1 MLDNSVI
8 RQMSEKSRIEFIDLA
23 KGFCILL
30 VVLTHVH
37 FKDHYPQL
45 MGIHLYLKSFRMP
58 LYFMLSGLFFKEYE
72 GFIGFLKRK
81 TNKLLIP
88 FIFFFYFNAII
99 FRYIMDFT
107 QNHHISFY
115 GIKFYINFYYESF
128 NDIPGGIWF
137 LLCLFNVNIIFYI
150 IYLVVNRNK
159 LHSSFIFFFALLIG
173 TFGYYIGINQYNLP
187 LFFDSAM
194 TATPFFAV
202 GYILKRDT
210 NFLLKNRM
218 DKYNW
223 IFIIFSFFIVYLFFD
238 FSNYMSNYYKMSLVS
253 TYISG
258 IAGTIGVL
266 LLSKKLVYLPI
277 VSYLGRYSIIVL
289 CTHQIMIIIVNRLL
303 RTVNTAELIV
313 DISTFLIVVLL
324 SLFII
329 PLLKQYL
336 PYVTA
341 QKDLLPID

>member
-1 MLDNSVI
+1 
-8 RQMSEKSRIEFIDLA
+8 
-23 KGFCILL
+23 
-30 VVLTHVH
+30 
-37 FKDHYPQL
+37 
-45 MGIHLYLKSFRMP
+45 
-58 LYFMLSGLFFKEYE
+58 
-72 GFIGFLKRK
+72 
-81 TNKLLIP
+81 
-88 FIFFFYFNAII
+88 
-99 FRYIMDFT
+99 
-107 QNHHISFY
+107 
-115 GIKFYINFYYESF
+115 
-128 NDIPGGIWF
+128 
-137 LLCLFNVNIIFYI
+137 
-150 IYLVVNRNK
+150 
-159 LHSSFIFFFALLIG
+159 
-173 TFGYYIGINQYNLP
+173 
-187 LFFDSAM
+187 
-194 TATPFFAV
+194 
-202 GYILKRDT
+202 
-210 NFLLKNRM
+210 
-218 DKYNW
+218 
-223 IFIIFSFFIVYLFFD
+223 
-238 FSNYMSNYYKMSLVS
+238 MSNYYKMSLVS

>member
-1 MLDNSVI
+1 
-8 RQMSEKSRIEFIDLA
+8 
-23 KGFCILL
+23 
-30 VVLTHVH
+30 
-37 FKDHYPQL
+37 
-45 MGIHLYLKSFRMP
+45 
-58 LYFMLSGLFFKEYE
+58 
-72 GFIGFLKRK
+72 
-81 TNKLLIP
+81 
-88 FIFFFYFNAII
+88 
-99 FRYIMDFT
+99 
-107 QNHHISFY
+107 
-115 GIKFYINFYYESF
+115 
-128 NDIPGGIWF
+128 
-137 LLCLFNVNIIFYI
+137 
-150 IYLVVNRNK
+150 
-159 LHSSFIFFFALLIG
+159 
-173 TFGYYIGINQYNLP
+173 
-187 LFFDSAM
+187 M